1 MLGCMSQKQQ
11 VHTQALSTNT
21 SRINGC
27 LNYLTISK
35 SHFKNCWQQLFLLVC
50 RQANWNH
57 KALYENW
64 LGIFLFC
71 WSACS
76 CERKNSSLTKQPTGE
91 ILHLQSIASAFVL
104 YMVYSP
110 SNISSYDYLRKENC
124 MLSFSKIPLFIQR
137 KKRNSKGSELLLKT
151 PCWWKPWGIIHV
163 FLILGVQDL
172 SLKHLSNH
180 TLNSSHS
187 VESRTEA
194 TTECPTDNTAIDNS
208 KCINLT
214 KKKEVHYFWSKAVF
228 QQLASSG
235 RPCYSAESHTQ
246 DV

>member
-35 SHFKNCWQQLFLLVC
+35 LHFKNCWQQLFLLVC

-64 LGIFLFC
+64 LGIF
-71 WSACS
+71 
-76 CERKNSSLTKQPTGE
+76 
-91 ILHLQSIASAFVL
+91 FVL
-104 YMVYSP
+104 LERVFVWAEEFILDKTAHRR
-110 SNISSYDYLRKENC
+110 NTAFAKHCISICLVHGLFPLQYIIIRLFEKRKLHVFILRDSFVHSKE
-124 MLSFSKIPLFIQR
+124 
-137 KKRNSKGSELLLKT
+137 KRNSKGSELLLKT

-194 TTECPTDNTAIDNS
+194 TMECPTDNTAIDNS